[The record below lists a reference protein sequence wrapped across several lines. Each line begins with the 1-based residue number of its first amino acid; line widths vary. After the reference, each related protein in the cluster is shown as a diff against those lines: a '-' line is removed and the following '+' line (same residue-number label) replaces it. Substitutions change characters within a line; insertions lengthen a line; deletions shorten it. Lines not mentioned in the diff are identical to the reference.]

1 VKESAI
7 HARDIRVHLKESADK
22 ESVDAGGC
30 NKSGRGYTRVD
41 KQQRLVT
48 KKFGF
53 QRKHFRIAKNLAIPG
68 FV

>member
-7 HARDIRVHLKESADK
+7 HTWDIKVHLKESADK

-30 NKSGRGYTRVD
+30 NKSGRGYTRVG

-48 KKFGF
+48 KNFGF
-53 QRKHFRIAKNLAIPG
+53 QQKHFRIAKNLAIPG

>member
-1 VKESAI
+1 
-7 HARDIRVHLKESADK
+7 LKESADK

-30 NKSGRGYTRVD
+30 NKSGREYTRVG

-53 QRKHFRIAKNLAIPG
+53 QRKHFRKAKKLAIPG